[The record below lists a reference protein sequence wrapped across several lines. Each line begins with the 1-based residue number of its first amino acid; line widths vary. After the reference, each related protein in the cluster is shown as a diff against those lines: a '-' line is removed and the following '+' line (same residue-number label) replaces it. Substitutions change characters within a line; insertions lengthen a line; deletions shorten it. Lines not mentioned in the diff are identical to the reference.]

1 MPGISYDDSGSL
13 ASYFGVTCL
22 TLILIPWTL
31 STLRPK
37 KTKAA
42 KPLCPC
48 SICQQAPPR
57 VEKLQQS
64 SRRSAGTKRI
74 FLLLSAWALLGYLV
88 YSLVTAP
95 KVQGGTVY
103 NPFEIL
109 GLSSSATEKQIKK
122 HYKKLSLQFH
132 PDKLKLAEG
141 QTMEEAEEKY
151 IELTKAYKS
160 LTDET
165 TRENLAKY
173 GNPDG
178 PQQREDRIA
187 IPQWI
192 VEGSNGLWVLAL
204 YGLVLGGGIP
214 WVVGRWWFTQR
225 RLTRDNILNATAE
238 RFFHSLAEDTDF
250 TNLIALLA
258 GSLEVAAVVGGNK
271 VSKKV
276 KKAKQSK
283 IEELEAKINEAKEQ
297 NGIEED
303 PLMKVTS
310 RVGVTSGAD
319 RRARALIWAHLLR
332 IDLEDSEM
340 RNDQLAV
347 LRVLPPLLNAITNI
361 ALAHNWLSVSLRC
374 IQLQPALVQAMPPS
388 VSPLAQLPGF
398 SFEEGFEQ
406 QITKKA
412 EGDKWL
418 EKWVRV
424 REGSDKAFEVAK
436 YWPRLEVID
445 AEFKV
450 DDSKIVTP
458 GSIVSLIAKVRY
470 VYPTTALSSR
480 AKPVPMLPKSEP
492 AKLEKEKE
500 DNEEAKLVE
509 EVKEAVKEVNE
520 KDEKPTV
527 KEMQEKIV
535 EKKEAKEVVNGFAH
549 APRWPQLR
557 KPHYY
562 FLLGDTKLNKVIVP
576 PIKITDIPLPSP
588 DGTPSEPKEINL
600 QFQAPPQVNLY
611 SFVAHLRSDTYLG
624 EDVQVPIMLKVEEPP
639 SETESDA
646 GDDISEPDEDTLA
659 GQMAMMRG
667 ENVKPSK
674 VHGGEYDSEEDSDDV
689 DDASDAESSSDD
701 EGPTRARAYN
711 EDSSDSD

>member
-22 TLILIPWTL
+22 TLVLIPWTL

-37 KTKAA
+37 KTKRLD
-42 KPLCPC
+42 PICPC
-48 SICQQAPPR
+48 TTCQQAPAR
-57 VEKLQQS
+57 LEKIQRS

-88 YSLVTAP
+88 YSLATAP

-165 TRENLAKY
+165 TRDNLAKY

-192 VEGSNGLWVLAL
+192 VEGSNGIWVLAL

-271 VSKKV
+271 VSKKT

-283 IEELEAKINEAKEQ
+283 VEELEAKINEIKEQ

-332 IDLEDSEM
+332 IDLDDAEM

-347 LRVLPPLLNAITNI
+347 LRVLPPLLNAIINI

-398 SFEEGFEQ
+398 DFEKGFEQ
-406 QITKKA
+406 QVTKKA

-424 REGSDKAFEVAK
+424 REGFDEAFNVAK

-458 GSIVSLIAKVRY
+458 SSIVSLSAKVRY

-480 AKPVPMLPKSEP
+480 AKPVPMLPKSEL
-492 AKLEKEKE
+492 ARLEKEKGE
-500 DNEEAKLVE
+500 NEEAKSIE
-509 EVKEAVKEVNE
+509 DVKEAVKEASKKEQN
-520 KDEKPTV
+520 PTV
-527 KEMQEKIV
+527 KQVQEQIV
-535 EKKEAKEVVNGFAH
+535 KKKEAKEVVNGFAH
-549 APRWPQLR
+549 TPRWPQLR
-557 KPHYY
+557 KPQYY

-588 DGTPSEPKEINL
+588 DGTPSEPKEISL

-639 SETESDA
+639 SESDSDA

-674 VHGGEYDSEEDSDDV
+674 VHGGEYDSEESSDV
-689 DDASDAESSSDD
+689 DDASDDESSSDD

>member
-22 TLILIPWTL
+22 TLILIPWTF

-37 KTKAA
+37 KTKTA

-48 SICQQAPPR
+48 STCQQAPAR

-88 YSLVTAP
+88 YSLATAP
-95 KVQGGTVY
+95 KVKGGTVY

-238 RFFHSLAEDTDF
+238 RFFHSLADDTDF

-283 IEELEAKINEAKEQ
+283 IEELEAKINEAKGQ

-332 IDLEDSEM
+332 IDLDDAEM

-406 QITKKA
+406 QITTKA

-424 REGSDKAFEVAK
+424 REGSDEAFKVAK

-450 DDSKIVTP
+450 DDSKVVTP

-480 AKPVPMLPKSEP
+480 AKPVPMLPKSET

-500 DNEEAKLVE
+500 ENEEAKSIE

-520 KDEKPTV
+520 KDEKPTA
-527 KEMQEKIV
+527 KEVQEKIV

-576 PIKITDIPLPSP
+576 PIKITDVPLPSP

-639 SETESDA
+639 SETESDG

-667 ENVKPSK
+667 ENVKASK